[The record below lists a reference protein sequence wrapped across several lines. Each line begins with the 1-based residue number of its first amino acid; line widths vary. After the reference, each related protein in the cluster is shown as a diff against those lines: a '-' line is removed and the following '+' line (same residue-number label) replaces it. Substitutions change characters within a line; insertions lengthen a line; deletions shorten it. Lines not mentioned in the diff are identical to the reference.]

1 MLKIKTLSQ
10 ELLKTETELIVVSLF
25 NDVIPIKGDAGYID
39 WLLNGQI
46 SNLIKKKKVFGNFKE
61 SVLLSSCNKIP
72 SEKIL
77 LVGFGK
83 ASHLTSPKLSY
94 IFSAIMDII
103 HRIKIKDF
111 GISVCIKG
119 ISDSEY
125 SRIAG
130 DMIEG
135 ILKRF
140 GEIPLSECDYTV
152 KIVEEEKDRFLILN
166 RIIRNFVENFKEKHN
181 TVLEV

>member
-111 GISVCIKG
+111 GI
-119 ISDSEY
+119 
-125 SRIAG
+125 
-130 DMIEG
+130 
-135 ILKRF
+135 
-140 GEIPLSECDYTV
+140 
-152 KIVEEEKDRFLILN
+152 
-166 RIIRNFVENFKEKHN
+166 
-181 TVLEV
+181 